1 MEKEKTQK
9 ITTEIQGRKVVLIF
23 ADKAN
28 PCVPEQVKQ
37 MLLSNYAQRQ
47 QQTKSA

>member
-9 ITTEIQGRKVVLIF
+9 ISTTIQGHKVVLIF

-28 PCVPEQVKQ
+28 IDVAEQVKQ
-37 MLLSNYAQRQ
+37 TLLNTY
-47 QQTKSA
+47 TKSIQVA

>member
-1 MEKEKTQK
+1 MQKEKTQK
-9 ITTEIQGRKVVLIF
+9 ITTIIQGRKVVLIF

-37 MLLSNYAQRQ
+37 TLLSTYARQ
-47 QQTKSA
+47 HQTKSA

>member
-1 MEKEKTQK
+1 MQKEKTQK
-9 ITTEIQGRKVVLIF
+9 ITTKIQGRKVVLIF

-28 PCVPEQVKQ
+28 SYVPEQVKQ
-37 MLLSNYAQRQ
+37 MLLSHYTQ

>member
-9 ITTEIQGRKVVLIF
+9 ITTKIQGRRVVLIF

-28 PCVPEQVKQ
+28 RYVPEQVKQ

-47 QQTKSA
+47 QHTKSA